1 MTTAVESLSRISMT
15 DTETTDWLNLRQAAE
30 GDGEAFAS
38 IVERHQG
45 RLLRL
50 CERMLSDREE
60 ARDEQHRAREI
71 EPRVQSGKSARPPRR
86 VRAGPRQRD
95 R

>member
-1 MTTAVESLSRISMT
+1 MTTAAERLSCISMT
-15 DTETTDWLNLRQAAE
+15 DTESTDWQDLRAAAE
-30 GDGEAFAS
+30 GDEEAFAS

-60 ARDEQHRAREI
+60 ARDA
-71 EPRVQSGKSARPPRR
+71 VQEVFIKAYRKASLYRSRG
-86 VRAGPRQRD
+86 QL
-95 R
+95 